1 MIYFGYCRLSK
12 PQEYQAESLHQKNA
26 ISNYVKEN
34 KINLE
39 EIYEDKGSG
48 RMTQN
53 LPQMRELLNNLE
65 YIEGEKT
72 ILVSEV
78 SRICRGMMCWEL
90 MKQDF
95 KKYQVNVYAI
105 NQKTFFKWNNGS
117 GNGPFNQLA
126 LTASEEWESISDRVR
141 SEVSRRRQLG
151 LGMGRPAVGYK
162 RDENGKF
169 VEDRE
174 EQNILKIMQT
184 MYKKRKPMQQIKEHF
199 EIYGI
204 QLREMPITINKIR
217 YYLNKMGART
227 PAKKPIRKTIKK
239 KSAKDPLSKLMGK
252 MNIKQRTKTYEV
264 EDVLGKKIEK
274 VNGRKQTFYLI
285 KWKNYPV
292 SDNSWE
298 PEANLTPEAKAMF
311 YE

>member
-12 PQEYQAESLHQKNA
+12 PQEYQVESLHQKNA
-26 ISNYVKEN
+26 IANYVKDN
-34 KINLE
+34 NINLE

-53 LPQMRELLNNLE
+53 LPHMRELMENLE
-65 YIEGEKT
+65 HIEGEKT

-95 KKYQVNVYAI
+95 KKWKVNVYAI
-105 NQKTFFKWNNGS
+105 NQKTQFQWNNGS

-141 SEVSRRRQLG
+141 SDVARRQQLG

-174 EQNILKIMQT
+174 EQNILKIMKS
-184 MYKKRKPMQQIKEHF
+184 MYMKNKTIQQIREHF
-199 EIYGI
+199 QTYEM
-204 QLREMPITINKIR
+204 QLRGEPITVNQIR
-217 YYLNKMGART
+217 YYLNKTGART
-227 PAKKPIRKTIKK
+227 PAKKSIRKTVKK
-239 KSAKDPLSKLMGK
+239 RVAKDPLSGLIRK
-252 MNIKQRTKTYEV
+252 MNLKQREKMYEV

-285 KWKNYPV
+285 KWKNYPA
-292 SDNSWE
+292 SDNSWQ
-298 PEANLTPEAKAMF
+298 PEVNLTPEARAMF